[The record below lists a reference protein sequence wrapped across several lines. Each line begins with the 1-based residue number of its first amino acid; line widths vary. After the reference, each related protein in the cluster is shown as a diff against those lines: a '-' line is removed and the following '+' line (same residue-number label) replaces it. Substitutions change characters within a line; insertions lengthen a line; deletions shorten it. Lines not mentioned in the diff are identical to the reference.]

1 MGPSVWEF
9 GGGRAECVRLGGKGG
24 GLFCAAVRENAKS
37 SLETSLKG
45 PKQLPMLPIAIRLS
59 LQPGIAAEDT
69 QMRQAKCCTW
79 GVAARQAVGAS
90 VLGELE
96 DGALAVR
103 AGALDD
109 NVSRVLDGHNDAGSE
124 LQLVP
129 GLAEVHD
136 VDTVSLATLPHVAL
150 HLEVAV
156 LGAEVALSRKHHLH
170 VGILLGESHGGEIF
184 EAEEGFE
191 TGLRSRGRLC
201 MSSASVISGAS
212 SSGHSRERRR
222 PSFFLS
228 GAVPVR

>member
-1 MGPSVWEF
+1 MGAV
-9 GGGRAECVRLGGKGG
+9 GAVLCC
-24 GLFCAAVRENAKS
+24 CAGNAKS
-37 SLETSLKG
+37 PLETDLKD
-45 PKQLPMLPIAIRLS
+45 PKQQPMLAMDIWDP
-59 LQPGIAAEDT
+59 LQPGIAAEDM
-69 QMRQAKCCTW
+69 QMHQAKCSTW

-96 DGALAVR
+96 DGALAVG

-109 NVSRVLDGHNDAGSE
+109 NVSRVLDGHNDAGRE

-156 LGAEVALSRKHHLH
+156 LGAEVALGRKHHLH

-184 EAEEGFE
+184 EAEGSFE
-191 TGLRSRGRLC
+191 TGLRSRGRLR
-201 MSSASVISGAS
+201 MSTASAISSASSAGTAARAAGRRSRRFPWGSRHCS
-212 SSGHSRERRR
+212 SSTR
-222 PSFFLS
+222 
-228 GAVPVR
+228 A